1 MRDKL
6 NDFMQLMDKLLE
18 NEKLDSPLSVDSI
31 IISEIKTM
39 AYFMDNPEY
48 SGEKTTK
55 ANDGKLIWAFVN
67 HNADKT
73 VVLLGQHGGA
83 KFIPGLVTHMN
94 QLRIA
99 CSSSLKVNVL
109 FVSAPQDSSGVI
121 ELLSEVSDVLGLD
134 YSLAISP
141 KLFERSMPS
150 QFVISTGSMG
160 KVLPILVA
168 KGMKTHTDSAYCG
181 LNSISIMMEI
191 VKAIELNTEMGDV
204 VSKRMTPPPTFIR
217 MDAIGDV
224 CDDSTPAYSVATFNW
239 FYLKDN
245 LSKKLEQLRELCKWS
260 MEDAINQ
267 FNYSYNEY
275 LRKQSKPS
283 YCECMDFEFEILLY
297 DELVERLVPRI
308 DLTDEYKKFS
318 DAHGKLE
325 SRNLSTLWI
334 THLIERLDVRHPVV
348 VIGILSPFYP
358 VVDSEAYFIAH
369 VKEPIRHL
377 LEKNG
382 HELVVEPFHMGL
394 SEATGLTKGIPGIL
408 SQFPEYNRTGNVAFN
423 AYRNLG
429 IEVLHLGVGDFGL
442 ESSSEIELVSKLYET
457 IMEIASSIK

>member
-1 MRDKL
+1 MRDKT
-6 NDFMQLMDKLLE
+6 NDFIQLMDKLLD
-18 NEKLDSPLSVDSI
+18 NEKLEKPLSIDTLV
-31 IISEIKTM
+31 ISEIKAMT
-39 AYFMDNPEY
+39 YFIDNPENL
-48 SGEKTTK
+48 GQKLTK
-55 ANDGKLIWAFVN
+55 MHDGKLIWAFVD

-73 VVLLGQHGGA
+73 VVLLGRHGGVMF
-83 KFIPGLVTHMN
+83 KTGLVTHLT
-94 QLRIA
+94 QLNLA
-99 CSSSLKVNVL
+99 SSSHLKVNVL
-109 FVSAPQDSSGVI
+109 FVSAPQDYSGVI
-121 ELLSEVSDVLGLD
+121 DLLHEISDRYALD

-141 KLFERSMPS
+141 KLLDDTWSS
-150 QFVISTGSMG
+150 KVVISTGSMG

-204 VSKRMTPPPTFIR
+204 VNKRMTPPPTFIR
-217 MDAIGDV
+217 MDALGEA

-283 YCECMDFEFEILLY
+283 YCECMDFDFEILLY
-297 DELVERLVPRI
+297 DELIGRLNPRF
-308 DLTDEYKKFS
+308 DLH
-318 DAHGKLE
+318 DAFVRFVASHE
-325 SRNLSTLWI
+325 NLVDHDLSSKWI
-334 THLIERLDVRHPVV
+334 AHLIELLDVRHPVV

-358 VVDSEAYFIAH
+358 VMDSEAFFSAH
-369 VKEPIRHL
+369 VKGPLHDL
-377 LEKNG
+377 FEKNG
-382 HELVVEPFHMGL
+382 HDLVVEPFYMGM
-394 SEATGLTKGIPGIL
+394 SEATGLTKDIPGL
-408 SQFPEYNRTGNVAFN
+408 LLQFPEFNRAGHVDFN

-429 IEVLHLGVGDFGL
+429 IEVLHVGVGELGIDKP
-442 ESSSEIELVSKLYET
+442 SEIEVVNHLYQT
-457 IMEIASSIK
+457 IIDSIT